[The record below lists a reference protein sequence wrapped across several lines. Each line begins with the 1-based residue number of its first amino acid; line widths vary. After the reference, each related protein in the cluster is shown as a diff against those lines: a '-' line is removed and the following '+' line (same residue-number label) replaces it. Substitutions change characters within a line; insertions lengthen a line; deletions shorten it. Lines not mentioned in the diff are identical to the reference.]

1 MGRDRKNRAGDE
13 LSETSQ
19 KLMRLMVTDC
29 LKAQGLPTDAK
40 AVDGAIEL
48 IKAGFAVIRSDGA
61 SYWLEAT
68 HG

>member
-1 MGRDRKNRAGDE
+1 MGRDRKKRTAKD
-13 LSETSQ
+13 LSEASQ

-48 IKAGFAVIRSDGA
+48 IQAGFAVIRSDGA